1 MRLKPDAA
9 WSPFTAEQRF
19 TASPPGFVWD
29 ATVRMMPLV
38 PVRVRDSYVAGEG
51 RMLGRIAGVVTVV
64 NQGGTS
70 EMKLGALARAK
81 PSSSERFGV
90 LEHHLAREA
99 CGLTMLG
106 LGVRPADARQSQG
119 VRIPPLTP
127 SGNLARYAA
136 TTHCITAMPLC
147 QRAPKLLPRRE
158 IVCSATARPQKVRQ
172 SVAAFHAEGLH
183 ILSRIL
189 RVCCIIGVR
198 PLRS

>member
-106 LGVRPADARQSQG
+106 LGVRPADARQSRG

-136 TTHCITAMPLC
+136 TTHCITCDTSM
-147 QRAPKLLPRRE
+147 
-158 IVCSATARPQKVRQ
+158 SARSQAL
-172 SVAAFHAEGLH
+172 AASRDRVFRDSPAAESAAIG
-183 ILSRIL
+183 R
-189 RVCCIIGVR
+189 CI
-198 PLRS
+198 SC